1 MADSDDEYDRK
12 RRDKFRGER
21 PESYSREG
29 RRDDRRRDAEWAER
43 EWSSRSRARPDY
55 REYRGGGGAGG
66 RDRYSPG
73 RSQDMAPPMKRMRSD
88 WDDGGSR
95 YPHSDYYGGGG
106 GGGGGGGSGGS
117 SWAPDHFPPRHHGNH
132 HFGNHNNSSSNSA
145 SREAA
150 GNFNNS
156 NVETQPPMMTFKSFL
171 ATQEDTITDEE
182 AIKRY
187 NDYKLEFRR
196 QQLNEFFVAHKDEE
210 WFKIKYHP
218 EESIKRKEEQITG
231 LKKRIDVFLDLLNS
245 DQIDK
250 VSIDAD
256 QADPLLKLLDS
267 VVIKLEGGT
276 EEDLKVLT
284 AKPLLKEPVSKPK
297 EPEVNKEQ
305 QASTETDKVDN
316 KNTDETEKSKD
327 NDKEQVNESEEKKAD
342 EPMDEEA
349 EAEQKDTEK
358 EKNDTEEQNGDV
370 EMKDN
375 EKTDDKISDKDDE
388 DDDEKTMDQDE
399 EKETKKDDE
408 DDDEK
413 SKDDDKPIE
422 EKKDTINIKKRKR
435 TDSNSSSS
443 SSSSSSLTESEK
455 PESPKVD
462 DEEKEKDKSDV
473 EPDNEE
479 EKMDNDDNNTEEKN
493 DKNEITD
500 SEKKNNEPEAVID
513 LASEDKDKEPR
524 ALHKTS
530 SIFLRNLAPS
540 ITKAEVEAMCKR
552 FPGFLRVAIADPQP
566 ERRWF
571 RRGWI
576 SFERQ
581 VNIKEICWSLNNIRL
596 RDCELGAIV
605 NRDLLRRIRQVN
617 GITSHKQIVRN
628 DIKLSAK
635 IVHNLD
641 TKLGLWNDDKKNDNK
656 SDKKKE
662 GYEAEQVA
670 FGLNSKNPVL
680 KNITD
685 YLIEEASAEEE
696 ELLGMSG
703 DQEEGQL
710 GDDSPFE
717 RDPSLIK
724 VLDRLILYLRI
735 VHSVDYYN
743 HCEYPNEDEMPNRCG
758 IMHVRGPVPSAK
770 ITSSE
775 ITDYS
780 RNFETKMS
788 TFLTPTVTVK
798 TDDYNKLGAKDADAE
813 VEKFVQANTQEL
825 SKDKWLCP
833 LSGKKF
839 KGPDFIRKHIFNKHA
854 EKVSEVKAEAEY
866 FNNYLKDPKR
876 PILPEHPGN
885 KAPVRE
891 APRENFPA
899 FGGMG
904 GGFGGFGGNFGG
916 SSRGNFGGGGGGGG
930 GGYGGGG
937 GGGFG
942 GGFGMSR
949 PNRGGFRG
957 RAAPDSGSRPI
968 VTYNDLELLDEDIF

>member
-1 MADSDDEYDRK
+1 MNCDE
-12 RRDKFRGER
+12 
-21 PESYSREG
+21 
-29 RRDDRRRDAEWAER
+29 
-43 EWSSRSRARPDY
+43 
-55 REYRGGGGAGG
+55 
-66 RDRYSPG
+66 
-73 RSQDMAPPMKRMRSD
+73 
-88 WDDGGSR
+88 
-95 YPHSDYYGGGG
+95 
-106 GGGGGGGSGGS
+106 
-117 SWAPDHFPPRHHGNH
+117 
-132 HFGNHNNSSSNSA
+132 
-145 SREAA
+145 
-150 GNFNNS
+150 
-156 NVETQPPMMTFKSFL
+156 
-171 ATQEDTITDEE
+171 
-182 AIKRY
+182 
-187 NDYKLEFRR
+187 
-196 QQLNEFFVAHKDEE
+196 
-210 WFKIKYHP
+210 
-218 EESIKRKEEQITG
+218 
-231 LKKRIDVFLDLLNS
+231 
-245 DQIDK
+245 IDK

-297 EPEVNKEQ
+297 ETEVNKEQ
-305 QASTETDKVDN
+305 QASTETDKIDD
-316 KNTDETEKSKD
+316 KTTDETEKSKD
-327 NDKEQVNESEEKKAD
+327 SDKEQANESEEKKID
-342 EPMDEEA
+342 EPMDEES
-349 EAEQKDTEK
+349 EEK
-358 EKNDTEEQNGDV
+358 EKNDSEEQNGDV

-375 EKTDDKISDKDDE
+375 EKTNDKISNKDDE
-388 DDDEKTMDQDE
+388 DEDDDDKLMDQDE
-399 EKETKKDDE
+399 EKKTKKDDE

-413 SKDDDKPIE
+413 SKDNEKPIE
-422 EKKDTINIKKRKR
+422 EKKDTNNKKRKR

-443 SSSSSSLTESEK
+443 SSSSSSLSESEK
-455 PESPKVD
+455 PESPKDDD

-473 EPDNEE
+473 EPNNDG
-479 EKMDNDDNNTEEKN
+479 EKIDNDNITEEKN
-493 DKNEITD
+493 NKNEMTD
-500 SEKKNNEPEAVID
+500 SEKKSDEPEAVID

-717 RDPSLIK
+717 RDPTLIK

-758 IMHVRGPVPSAK
+758 IMHVRGPVPSTK

-788 TFLTPTVTVK
+788 TFLTPIVTVK
-798 TDDYNKLGAKDADAE
+798 SDDYNKLGAKDADAE

-891 APRENFPA
+891 APRENFPT

-904 GGFGGFGGNFGG
+904 GG
-916 SSRGNFGGGGGGGG
+916 
-930 GGYGGGG
+930 
-937 GGGFG
+937 
-942 GGFGMSR
+942 
-949 PNRGGFRG
+949 
-957 RAAPDSGSRPI
+957 
-968 VTYNDLELLDEDIF
+968 